1 VNKKRGQE
9 RRDFLALILEGG
21 LLGVIV
27 LAPLPFGSVAPAAR
41 LALELAALLLL
52 VTWLA
57 RAFIK
62 GVELPPPLVWLGI
75 MGLLGLSCLQTLPLP
90 SAVLGVSAPKAT
102 EIRRDTEPG
111 LRTRLVEASFLDVD
125 EERFEVAGTLSVDP
139 AATASAL
146 RGGIALA
153 ALLLVAVTV
162 AATRGVRRLALA
174 LLISAAFQGLYGLS
188 VLVSGHDRIWHVP
201 KQYGLNSATGTFINR
216 NHFACLL
223 AMSLACGAGLIL
235 SNIRNSRA
243 EEKRSRVLAWF
254 SPAGSR
260 NLLLGLLLVVGLA
273 GLLLSFSR
281 AGIALGLFALC
292 LTLVFATGSRGV
304 GNRVIVAVLVIAA
317 AGLPLAQIGSDR
329 LIQRFERSAED
340 LQNEGGRL
348 TVWKDTVRIAAD
360 FPLFGTGYGTFAEVY
375 PTYRSPEVRKF
386 YLHTHNDGLQA
397 IAEGGIVGAGFLI
410 LLALPVVT
418 LTAAGLRGAKGT
430 LGVGFAA
437 GLSAVLLHSLVDFP
451 FHIPATAATAA
462 ILGGALMGMP
472 WSDRD

>member
-1 VNKKRGQE
+1 MKTKRGQE
-9 RRDFLALILEGG
+9 SRDLLALLLEGG
-21 LLGVIV
+21 LIGVIV
-27 LAPLPFGSVAPAAR
+27 LVPLPFGSVVPAAR
-41 LALELAALLLL
+41 LVLEAAALLLL
-52 VTWLA
+52 VVWLA
-57 RAFIK
+57 RAFIR
-62 GVELPPPLVWLGI
+62 GVELPPPLVWIGI
-75 MGLLGLSCLQTLPLP
+75 MGLLGLSCVQALPLP
-90 SAVLGVSAPKAT
+90 SAVLRVSAPKAT
-102 EIRRDTEPG
+102 EIRGDTEPDPRIK
-111 LRTRLVEASFLDVD
+111 LAEASSLDVN

-139 AATASAL
+139 SATASAL

-153 ALLLVAVTV
+153 GLLLVAATV

-174 LLISAAFQGLYGLS
+174 LLVSAAFQGLYGLS

-223 AMSLACGAGLIL
+223 AMSLACGAGLVL
-235 SNIRNSRA
+235 SNMRNSHGS
-243 EEKRSRVLAWF
+243 ETRSRIVAWL

-260 NLLLGLLLVVGLA
+260 NLLLGLLLMVGLA

-292 LTLVFATGSRGV
+292 LTIVSATGSRGV
-304 GNRVIVAVLVIAA
+304 GQRVIIAVLVIAA
-317 AGLPLAQIGSDR
+317 AGLPLAQVGSDR

-340 LQNEGGRL
+340 LQSEEGRL

-360 FPLFGTGYGTFAEVY
+360 FPLFGTGYGTFAEIY
-375 PTYRSPEVRKF
+375 PMYRSPEVRKF
-386 YLHTHNDGLQA
+386 YRHAHNDGLQA

-410 LLALPVVT
+410 LLTFPVVT
-418 LTAAGLRGAKGT
+418 LTVAALRGAKGT

-462 ILGGALMGMP
+462 ILSGALMGLP